1 MSKYTA
7 VIYCETCAKELA
19 RIEAEDKPTNE
30 RDVFV
35 PQMAEMMKE
44 YKIPNLFCQGCR
56 DKRGDNNG

>member
-19 RIEAEDKPTNE
+19 RIEAEDKPINE
-30 RDVFV
+30 PDVFV

-44 YKIPNLFCQGCR
+44 YKISDMFCQNCR
-56 DKRGDNNG
+56 DKR